1 MTARKGSVRIGDGSG
16 LDPKGLGALT
26 IAALGGVYSSMILNL
41 LPSFVS
47 TWVVHLGV
55 PERVAG
61 DIASVNLL
69 AHATGVGA
77 TLYLVSRWPLPRI
90 ALVGLVLAISGDLT
104 SIFGHS
110 PVPLLIERAVA
121 GLGLGL
127 QYGAVVNWFGRN
139 ENSAQ
144 GFGIFIALQ
153 FVLAALLFAIIP
165 HLSPLLGDATPYLAL
180 LPLMG
185 MAAAFRPVLGLN
197 GGSRS
202 PRESTGAIVATNTTL
217 PASPRQA
224 GIGKVLSVLAF
235 AAFNL
240 AALGLYAYM
249 QRYGESVGLSAAAAS
264 DALALSAI
272 CGIPGGALVVAIGS
286 RYGRLWPL
294 LISLLLFASPVTVFA
309 LGGVPAV
316 VFVLGQ
322 AIIGLAWTVVFPYF
336 LDVQS
341 ALDKTGRLGV
351 VGTLVAAIAAAC
363 GPTFIGLGIDQGRYG
378 GAFRLALWAFAAS
391 AIMVIAPARLAD
403 LTARSR
409 RNSKA

>member
-1 MTARKGSVRIGDGSG
+1 VNLFGIESPGADFGARDWRSRGDAARCLTCDGIINDRTQGFGTNWRLVVR
-16 LDPKGLGALT
+16 
-26 IAALGGVYSSMILNL
+26 
-41 LPSFVS
+41 
-47 TWVVHLGV
+47 LGV

-61 DIASVNLL
+61 DIATVNLL

-110 PVPLLIERAVA
+110 VVPLLIERAVA

-127 QYGAVVNWFGRN
+127 QYGSVVNWFGHN

-144 GFGIFIALQ
+144 GFGIFVALQ

-185 MAAAFRPVLGLN
+185 MAAVFLPVLGLN
-197 GGSRS
+197 GGSR
-202 PRESTGAIVATNTTL
+202 PLREGTNAINATHTL

-224 GIGKVLSVLAF
+224 RIRRVLSVLAF

-249 QRYGESVGLSAAAAS
+249 QRFGESVGLSAAAAS

-272 CGIPGGALVVAIGS
+272 CGIPGGS
-286 RYGRLWPL
+286 W
-294 LISLLLFASPVTVFA
+294 SS
-309 LGGVPAV
+309 
-316 VFVLGQ
+316 
-322 AIIGLAWTVVFPYF
+322 
-336 LDVQS
+336 
-341 ALDKTGRLGV
+341 
-351 VGTLVAAIAAAC
+351 
-363 GPTFIGLGIDQGRYG
+363 
-378 GAFRLALWAFAAS
+378 RLAAGTVAYGLSSF
-391 AIMVIAPARLAD
+391 RF
-403 LTARSR
+403 
-409 RNSKA
+409 